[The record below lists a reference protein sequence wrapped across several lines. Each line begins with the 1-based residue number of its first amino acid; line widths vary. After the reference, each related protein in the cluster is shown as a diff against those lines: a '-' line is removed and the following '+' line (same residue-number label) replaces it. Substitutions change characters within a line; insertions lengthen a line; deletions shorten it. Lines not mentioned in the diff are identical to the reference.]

1 MADCGDADHGRL
13 RRLLA
18 ADADRPRDRRGCDVY
33 GCRLRRAAARDRG
46 RSLHAGAAHRSILRT
61 LGGTTR
67 KARDAPLPTLTAV
80 YSGAQEWK
88 SRTLRNITEQMRLWL
103 LHEHWLDEHPEEAH
117 DVGKM
122 ALHVFDL
129 TGDDHVSFTEFVT
142 AARSKLGVRVS
153 NARLRKLWRESL
165 DPEGR
170 GRVHYKE
177 LANALLPHLNDHVA
191 DMLVADNNIDD
202 GGYRSGQVE
211 PPVPAIIPPP

>member
-1 MADCGDADHGRL
+1 
-13 RRLLA
+13 
-18 ADADRPRDRRGCDVY
+18 
-33 GCRLRRAAARDRG
+33 
-46 RSLHAGAAHRSILRT
+46 
-61 LGGTTR
+61 
-67 KARDAPLPTLTAV
+67 
-80 YSGAQEWK
+80 
-88 SRTLRNITEQMRLWL
+88 MRLWL

-129 TGDDHVSFTEFVT
+129 TGDDHVSFNEFVT

-211 PPVPAIIPPP
+211 HPVPAIIPPP